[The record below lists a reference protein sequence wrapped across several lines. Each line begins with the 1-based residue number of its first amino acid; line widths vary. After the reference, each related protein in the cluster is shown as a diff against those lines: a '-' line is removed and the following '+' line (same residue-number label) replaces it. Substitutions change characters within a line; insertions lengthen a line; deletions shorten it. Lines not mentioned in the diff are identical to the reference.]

1 MKLHNGEYSF
11 DQFDAKQNVRK
22 IKKRFGSIKNE
33 TKVFE
38 AELYAIESYLMVLN
52 LSLIHIS
59 RIKIKIML

>member
-38 AELYAIESYLMVLN
+38 AELYAN
-52 LSLIHIS
+52 LKVI
-59 RIKIKIML
+59 